1 MEYHDANV
9 DLSPRSSRDQQQVG
23 KDEFLALL
31 IGSHLNLPSP
41 SASAERIIQAKYCW
55 TDRLSDMEK

>member
-23 KDEFLALL
+23 KEEFLALL

-41 SASAERIIQAKYCW
+41 SALCREDHTGEILL
-55 TDRLSDMEK
+55 D